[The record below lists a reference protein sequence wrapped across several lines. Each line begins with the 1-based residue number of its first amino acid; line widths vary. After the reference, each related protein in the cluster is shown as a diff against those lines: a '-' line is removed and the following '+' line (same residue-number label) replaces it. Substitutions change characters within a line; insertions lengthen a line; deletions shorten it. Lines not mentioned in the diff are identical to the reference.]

1 MVVRNRIKEVGTVL
15 AAKDQEVETKSL
27 NHENG
32 VDEETLASFLSHLEK
47 INSGVERIV
56 QNNEKIRETQKHFFN
71 EFSTSGRERYQ
82 DEHKNSVKVE
92 LDSTSAAMMTMISIL
107 YTGGVGV
114 AHKNSSTERHQE
126 ISNGHMERL

>member
-56 QNNEKIRETQKHFFN
+56 QNNEKIQETQKYFFN
-71 EFSTSGRERYQ
+71 EFSTSGRDRYQ
-82 DEHKNSVKVE
+82 DEHKNLMKVRV
-92 LDSTSAAMMTMISIL
+92 DHSIHIS
-107 YTGGVGV
+107 YT
-114 AHKNSSTERHQE
+114 
-126 ISNGHMERL
+126 